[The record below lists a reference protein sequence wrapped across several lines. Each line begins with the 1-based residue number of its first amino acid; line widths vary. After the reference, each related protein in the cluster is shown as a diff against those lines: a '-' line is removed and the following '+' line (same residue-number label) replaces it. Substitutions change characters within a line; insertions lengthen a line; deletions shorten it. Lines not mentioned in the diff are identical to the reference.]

1 MTHQQDERGDPL
13 TRTHDPARKAYAARE
28 SRQGGL
34 GRPVLMVLG
43 TSLVLVFLVWGAVEM
58 WGEATDPTDPVD
70 ASQTSSTTDGTQN
83 PTQDT
88 IDDTAPGG
96 GQTVPTDRDPTQQSG
111 TGGDSQRVTPDGT
124 AN

>member
-13 TRTHDPARKAYAARE
+13 TRTHDPARKTYAARE

-34 GRPVLMVLG
+34 GRPVLTVLG
-43 TSLVLVFLVWGAVEM
+43 TSLVLVFLVWGAVEI
-58 WGEATDPTDPVD
+58 WGEASDPTEPVD
-70 ASQTSSTTDGTQN
+70 ASQTSSTTNGTQS

-88 IDDTAPGG
+88 IDDTVPGG

-111 TGGDSQRVTPDGT
+111 TGGDSQRVTPDGN

>member
-13 TRTHDPARKAYAARE
+13 SRTHDPVRKHYAAQE

-43 TSLVLVFLVWGAVEM
+43 ISLALALLVWGGVEI
-58 WGEATDPTDPVD
+58 WGERVDPTVD
-70 ASQTSSTTDGTQN
+70 TEQTSSTNGT

-88 IDDTAPGG
+88 IDNTVPGG
-96 GQTVPTDRDPTQQSG
+96 GETVPTERDPTPQSG
-111 TGGDSQRVTPDGT
+111 SGGDSQSDTPDGT

>member
-13 TRTHDPARKAYAARE
+13 TRTHDPARKHYAAQE

-34 GRPVLMVLG
+34 GRPVLKVLG
-43 TSLVLVFLVWGAVEM
+43 ISLALALLVWGGVEI
-58 WGEATDPTDPVD
+58 WGERSDPVD
-70 ASQTSSTTDGTQN
+70 ASQTSSTSGGT

-88 IDDTAPGG
+88 IDNTVPGG
-96 GQTVPTDRDPTQQSG
+96 NEVVPTPQSG
-111 TGGDSQRVTPDGT
+111 SGGDNQSVTPDGT

>member
-13 TRTHDPARKAYAARE
+13 TRTHDPARKHYAAQE

-34 GRPVLMVLG
+34 GRPVLKVLG
-43 TSLVLVFLVWGAVEM
+43 ISLVLALLVWGGVEI
-58 WGEATDPTDPVD
+58 WGEQSGPTDPVD
-70 ASQTSSTTDGTQN
+70 ASQTSSTSGGT

-88 IDDTAPGG
+88 TDNTAPGDNEV
-96 GQTVPTDRDPTQQSG
+96 VPTDRDPTAQSG
-111 TGGDSQRVTPDGT
+111 SGGDSQSVTPDGT